1 MTYTNEI
8 VPSITGHAYRGM
20 ECETLFIF
28 ESSKKGG
35 KTHQNLKEY
44 LPQEIAVDPR
54 NPNI

>member
-1 MTYTNEI
+1 
-8 VPSITGHAYRGM
+8 M